1 MRARLLS
8 LLSAAFVLLTGT
20 AYAATKVAG
29 NGCCPPCPFC
39 H

>member
-1 MRARLLS
+1 MRHRLLN
-8 LLSAAFVLLTGT
+8 LLSAAMVLLTGT

-29 NGCCPPCPFC
+29 SGCCPPCPLC